1 MLGITKESRTEKAK
15 RTTQDVVSYLQEIV
29 RDERL
34 RADMRAAIDHGA
46 EASNRVKKAIEAD
59 GMTTRLATDRKLR
72 KNLRAML
79 DDLDDAGDRMR
90 RKKTHRVRNV
100 LVMLAGGVAA
110 LLALPKIRPW
120 LTERTSD
127 VLGKG
132 SADPEPMT

>member
-1 MLGITKESRTEKAK
+1 MFGITKESHTEKAK
-15 RTTQDVVSYLQEIV
+15 RTTQDVVSYLQEII

-59 GMTTRLATDRKLR
+59 GMTTRLASDRKLR

-79 DDLDDAGDRMR
+79 DDLDDAGERMR
-90 RKKTHRVRNV
+90 RKKTHRVRNF
-100 LVMLAGGVAA
+100 LVVLAGGVAA
-110 LLALPKIRPW
+110 LLALPKIRLW
-120 LTERTSD
+120 FNERTSD
-127 VLGKG
+127 VLGQG